1 MPRKL
6 IHGPQSHDVL
16 LGVEEV
22 RQVAHFLTWNLALGA
37 VH

>member
-1 MPRKL
+1 MRL

-22 RQVAHFLTWNLALGA
+22 RQVAHILTWDFLLGTA
-37 VH
+37 QL